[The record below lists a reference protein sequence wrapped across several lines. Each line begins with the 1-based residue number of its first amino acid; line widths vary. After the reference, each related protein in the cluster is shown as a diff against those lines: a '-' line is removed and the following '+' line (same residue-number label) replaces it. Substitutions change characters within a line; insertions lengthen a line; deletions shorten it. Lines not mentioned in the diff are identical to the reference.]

1 MDTPGSHHKPIV
13 KHYSNGTVTVVWQPA
28 LCIHSRH
35 CVLGLPEVFDFERRP
50 WIDPTAAAS
59 PEIMRQIEQCPS
71 GALSYFLNQEA
82 PAAAPDDQKATGAEA
97 MPTTGIRVEVSA
109 GGPLL
114 ISGPVVVHT
123 PDGQEHSHP
132 RTALCRCGQ
141 SKNKPY
147 CDGAHRDLPPGWDQK
162 GANPA

>member
-1 MDTPGSHHKPIV
+1 MATPDSDKASIV

-35 CVLGLPEVFDFERRP
+35 CVRGLPGVFDFERRP

-71 GALSYFLNQEA
+71 GALSYFLDHEA
-82 PAAAPDDQKATGAEA
+82 PAVPDDQKTTAAEA
-97 MPTTGIRVEVSA
+97 VPIATIRVEVSP

-114 ISGPVVVHT
+114 ISGPVVVRT
-123 PDGQEHSHP
+123 PDGLEHSHP
-132 RTALCRCGQ
+132 RTSLCRCGQ

-147 CDGAHRDLPPGWDQK
+147 CDGTHRDLPPGWDQA